1 MADQE
6 FLATSANGI
15 KVYYDPQGS
24 HAATHFA
31 DAPGLKELA
40 QEVTAKTN
48 LRGDLL
54 IFDTDM
60 GRTVGNTDEVVNDD
74 GDEIVFAKRKNRNV
88 YTSFNKSKSPQP
100 CSVVTTVFKKRTDGS
115 YELTSAWIGT
125 SKSPSFPGEPDETT
139 DSKPYWLAHSLVW
152 SSQEIQPGTET
163 NTCPW

>member
-1 MADQE
+1 MLE

-15 KVYYDPQGS
+15 KVYYDPLDS

-48 LRGDLL
+48 LLSDVL

-60 GRTVGNTDEVVNDD
+60 GRTVGNTDEVANDE
-74 GDEIVFAKRKNRNV
+74 GDEIIFAKRKNRTV

-100 CSVVTTVFKKRTDGS
+100 CSVVSTAFKKQTDGS

-125 SKSPSFPGEPDETT
+125 ANSPSFPGEPDETPE
-139 DSKPYWLAHSLVW
+139 SKPYWLAHSLAW
-152 SSQEIQPGTET
+152 GSQEIQSGTET
-163 NTCPW
+163 TISPW